1 VFGRLLA
8 LIKKE
13 FLTIINDKK
22 SLVVVIVPPI
32 FQVLIFSFAATLEV
46 KNINLIILNQDSSKI
61 SKELIRNFEGSTR
74 IKTLFFVKS
83 YKEGKKL
90 IDTKKAIAFL
100 VIPNDFAKNLQQQN
114 ASIQLI
120 LDGRR
125 SNTAQIVEG
134 YINQIILNYFKKEE
148 YSSKINIIPRT
159 FYNPNL
165 DNFWWII
172 PSLFG
177 SITMVVAMILTSL
190 SIAREKELG
199 TFEQILVSPLNSF
212 EILLGKLLPSLFI
225 SILESSVILFFAI
238 FIFEIAFNGSIWLLY
253 LSAFVFLFSMSG
265 IGLFISAISKTQQQ
279 AILGT
284 FLVLLPSFMLSGF
297 VTPISNMPSW
307 LQVFTNFIPLK
318 YYLELIKGIFLK
330 DISFSIALS
339 SLAPMF
345 LFGAISLFITILFF
359 NAKRA

>member
-1 VFGRLLA
+1 MFGRLLA

-13 FLTIINDKK
+13 FLAIKNDKK

-46 KNINLIILNQDSSKI
+46 KNINLIILNQDNSKI
-61 SKELIRNFEGSTR
+61 SQELIRNFQGSTR

-83 YKEGKKL
+83 YEEGKKL

-100 VIPNDFAKNLQQQN
+100 VIPNDFAKKLQQQN
-114 ASIQLI
+114 ANIQLI

-134 YINQIILNYFKKEE
+134 YINQIILNYFKKEKH
-148 YSSKINIIPRT
+148 SSNINIIPRT

-177 SITMVVAMILTSL
+177 SITMVVAMLLTSL

-212 EILLGKLLPSLFI
+212 EILLGKLLPSLLI
-225 SILESSVILFFAI
+225 SILESSIILFFAI
-238 FIFEIAFNGSIWLLY
+238 FIFGIPLNGSIWLLY

-265 IGLFISAISKTQQQ
+265 VGLFISAISKTQQQ

-284 FLVLLPSFMLSGF
+284 FVVLLPSFMLSGF
-297 VTPISNMPSW
+297 ATPVSNMPTW
-307 LQVFTNFIPLK
+307 LQAFTNFIPLK
-318 YYLELIKGIFLK
+318 YYLELIKGVFLK

-339 SLAPMF
+339 SLVPMF
-345 LFGAISLFITILFF
+345 LFGVVSLFITILFF
-359 NAKRA
+359 NSKKG